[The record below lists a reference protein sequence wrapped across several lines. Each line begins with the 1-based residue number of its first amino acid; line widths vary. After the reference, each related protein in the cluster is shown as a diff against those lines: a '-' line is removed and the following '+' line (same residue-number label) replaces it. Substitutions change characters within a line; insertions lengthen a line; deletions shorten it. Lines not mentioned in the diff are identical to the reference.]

1 MIPTQDRSRE
11 TFEQKIQST
20 KARNTVIT
28 INTVLNNF
36 EKFSS
41 EQFNQKDIIPEL
53 KVVPEDT
60 LWDTLQ
66 QWINYNLTKTK
77 RSRIK
82 HFIRL

>member
-11 TFEQKIQST
+11 TFEQKMKST

-41 EQFNQKDIIPEL
+41 EQFNQKDIIPDL
-53 KVVPEDT
+53 KIIP
-60 LWDTLQ
+60 
-66 QWINYNLTKTK
+66 NYFKK
-77 RSRIK
+77 E
-82 HFIRL
+82 